1 VSAHWS
7 PLPRPFPAADR
18 CTADAVA
25 RSTERQDEM
34 EEVDPR
40 KRDELRARF
49 EAEDAKKAQAKAGHG
64 HGPAKVAEGVP
75 PRAAKAKKNFGCE
88 IGACEKT
95 TTDDGQTLPRVLVFL
110 KEKIGDASAPNIFL
124 KKADASSL
132 AIARKKLEREEYDC
146 EPDQATAAHLFLE
159 WFGEYPSGVL
169 AELPDATRKNIDSE
183 EGALEALGCLDE
195 AMQEAM
201 TCLIDTAHMAVA
213 QEKNGVGVEEMAAR
227 VAECMHPV
235 ETMDDGQL
243 FVYLLLEYWGEAT

>member
-1 VSAHWS
+1 
-7 PLPRPFPAADR
+7 
-18 CTADAVA
+18 
-25 RSTERQDEM
+25 M
-34 EEVDPR
+34 
-40 KRDELRARF
+40 
-49 EAEDAKKAQAKAGHG
+49 
-64 HGPAKVAEGVP
+64 
-75 PRAAKAKKNFGCE
+75 
-88 IGACEKT
+88 
-95 TTDDGQTLPRVLVFL
+95 
-110 KEKIGDASAPNIFL
+110 
-124 KKADASSL
+124 
-132 AIARKKLEREEYDC
+132 
-146 EPDQATAAHLFLE
+146 E

>member
-1 VSAHWS
+1 MSAHWS
-7 PLPRPFPAADR
+7 RCLGLSLLLI

-146 EPDQATAAHLFLE
+146 EPDQVTAAHLFLE
-159 WFGEYPSGVL
+159 
-169 AELPDATRKNIDSE
+169 
-183 EGALEALGCLDE
+183 
-195 AMQEAM
+195 
-201 TCLIDTAHMAVA
+201 
-213 QEKNGVGVEEMAAR
+213 
-227 VAECMHPV
+227 
-235 ETMDDGQL
+235 
-243 FVYLLLEYWGEAT
+243 